1 MGFVPR
7 EANDLL
13 QLTVDGVH
21 DGHNAKGNHGNDRSH
36 CDLALISRLLANES
50 LLLTQAFA
58 LTLDTTTSQ
67 LLELQVV

>member
-13 QLTVDGVH
+13 HLTVTAVVDGVH

-36 CDLALISRLLANES
+36 CDLALISR
-50 LLLTQAFA
+50 F
-58 LTLDTTTSQ
+58 
-67 LLELQVV
+67 